1 MFDCKTI
8 NKTDNFA
15 DVHLITNRPTIR
27 VAVPAERK
35 NDFSNLNL

>member
-15 DVHLITNRPTIR
+15 DIQLITNRPTIR
-27 VAVPAERK
+27 VAAPAERED
-35 NDFSNLNL
+35 DFSNFTL